1 MSGELEVPSQA
12 VKDYLGYSFGP
23 LEHFSFMLRDEGEL
37 RGLIGPRELPRLWT
51 RHIVNSAQVA
61 EFLPPED
68 LDAELPLRLADI
80 GSGAGFPGIVLA
92 AMRPDIDVTLIEP
105 MERRIEWLDDVIN
118 EMGLD
123 NVTLIHG
130 RAQEAMQ
137 RKSAKKFHFVTAR
150 AVANMMKLAPMVS
163 PLLYV
168 EGKLLALKGR
178 KAKEE
183 VEEARHVLRKAKLIK
198 VKVHEMPSPA
208 APDDPE
214 EITRVVEALRI

>member
-1 MSGELEVPSQA
+1 MSGELETPSQA
-12 VKDYLGYSFGP
+12 IKDYLGYSFAP

-68 LDAELPLRLADI
+68 PNEEFSIRLADI

-92 AMRPDIDVTLIEP
+92 AMRPDIEVTLIEP
-105 MERRIEWLDDVIN
+105 MERRIEWLDDVVS

-137 RKSAKKFHFVTAR
+137 RKRAKKFHLVTAR
-150 AVANMMKLAPMVS
+150 AVANMKKLAPMVS

-168 EGKLLALKGR
+168 DGRLLALKGR
-178 KAKEE
+178 KARQE
-183 VEEARHVLRKAKLIK
+183 VEEARHVLKRSRLIK
-198 VKVHEMPSPA
+198 VKVHELPSPA